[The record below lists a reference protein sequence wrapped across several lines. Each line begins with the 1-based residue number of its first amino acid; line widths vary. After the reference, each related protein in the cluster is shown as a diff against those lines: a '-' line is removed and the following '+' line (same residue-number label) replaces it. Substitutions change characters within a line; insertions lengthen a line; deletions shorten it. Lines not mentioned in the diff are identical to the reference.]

1 MEIKKDILWRVF
13 LMYFLL
19 LGFSGV
25 IVWKI
30 VRLQVVEGENWRK
43 ASENFTYHYKD
54 IEAVRGNI
62 FDVNGKLIATSLPY
76 YDLAVD
82 VNADPISDDFFY
94 KKVDSLSAGLS
105 ALFGDRS
112 TKDYRSILISARKS
126 GNRYLVLRKN
136 ISYSQLQEVKKLP
149 VFNKGRYKGGLIYT
163 QKNLRELPFKDLA
176 ARTIGYF
183 SDNAKPVGLEGAF
196 NQQLQGIGGKR
207 LMKKI
212 AGGVDM
218 PVNDN
223 NEVDPQDGAD
233 LITTLDINLQDVVET
248 ELKKQLIKHRAQN
261 GCVVLMETQTGEVRA
276 IANLTRKDSSTYVES
291 YNYAIGS
298 ATEPG
303 STFKLASLMACLEDK
318 FITLEDEYN
327 VEGGETKFY
336 DTPMKDSHRPQ
347 KNKMTVKEIFWES
360 SNVGVSKIVWKYYSR
375 NPKSF
380 VERINRMNLGRPL
393 GIVIPGEGKPRIKG
407 VKDKDWSGVSLPFM
421 SIGYES
427 LLTPLQILAFYNAVA
442 NDGKMMK
449 PLFVKEVRRRGEVV
463 KKFEPEQ
470 IGAPIAS
477 PEVIAQA
484 RVLLEGV
491 VESGTAKSL
500 QNNIFKIAGKT
511 GTAQIAM
518 GGKGYGQEGRKKYQA
533 SFVGYFPADK
543 PKYSCIVVVS
553 APSNDAYYGALV
565 AGPIFKQVADKIYSG
580 SLDIH
585 EKVNSFRTHEG
596 EFPEIRNG
604 YTQNLKELLTEL
616 GLPFELSGNPDGW
629 TEVGKS
635 EGKIILQEPN
645 ATDLLKKG
653 IMPDLRKW
661 ALADALVFLENSGYV
676 VKIKGS
682 GKIIRQVP
690 APGEAVRRKETINL
704 ILAQ

>member
-1 MEIKKDILWRVF
+1 
-13 LMYFLL
+13 
-19 LGFSGV
+19 
-25 IVWKI
+25 
-30 VRLQVVEGENWRK
+30 
-43 ASENFTYHYKD
+43 
-54 IEAVRGNI
+54 
-62 FDVNGKLIATSLPY
+62 
-76 YDLAVD
+76 
-82 VNADPISDDFFY
+82 
-94 KKVDSLSAGLS
+94 
-105 ALFGDRS
+105 
-112 TKDYRSILISARKS
+112 
-126 GNRYLVLRKN
+126 
-136 ISYSQLQEVKKLP
+136 
-149 VFNKGRYKGGLIYT
+149 
-163 QKNLRELPFKDLA
+163 
-176 ARTIGYF
+176 
-183 SDNAKPVGLEGAF
+183 
-196 NQQLQGIGGKR
+196 
-207 LMKKI
+207 
-212 AGGVDM
+212 
-218 PVNDN
+218 
-223 NEVDPQDGAD
+223 
-233 LITTLDINLQDVVET
+233 
-248 ELKKQLIKHRAQN
+248 
-261 GCVVLMETQTGEVRA
+261 
-276 IANLTRKDSSTYVES
+276 
-291 YNYAIGS
+291 
-298 ATEPG
+298 
-303 STFKLASLMACLEDK
+303 
-318 FITLEDEYN
+318 
-327 VEGGETKFY
+327 
-336 DTPMKDSHRPQ
+336 
-347 KNKMTVKEIFWES
+347 
-360 SNVGVSKIVWKYYSR
+360 
-375 NPKSF
+375 
-380 VERINRMNLGRPL
+380 
-393 GIVIPGEGKPRIKG
+393 
-407 VKDKDWSGVSLPFM
+407 
-421 SIGYES
+421 
-427 LLTPLQILAFYNAVA
+427 
-442 NDGKMMK
+442 
-449 PLFVKEVRRRGEVV
+449 
-463 KKFEPEQ
+463 
-470 IGAPIAS
+470 
-477 PEVIAQA
+477 
-484 RVLLEGV
+484 

-580 SLDIH
+580 SIDIH